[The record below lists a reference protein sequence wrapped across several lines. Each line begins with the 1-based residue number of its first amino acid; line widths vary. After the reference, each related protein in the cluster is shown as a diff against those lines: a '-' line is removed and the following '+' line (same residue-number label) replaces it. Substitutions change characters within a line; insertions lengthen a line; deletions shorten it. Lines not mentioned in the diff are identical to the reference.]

1 MPKIK
6 YVGHDN
12 FLNRR
17 STVILYGIP
26 FTMGKTVEVDDPN
39 IVRKLLL
46 QGGAFEEVNKG
57 GRPRKERPVEVD
69 AEGDRMETDPEIPDE
84 AREREG
90 YNQPSRDYPDEEPAS

>member
-17 STVILYGIP
+17 STVTLYGIP
-26 FTMGKTVEVDDPN
+26 FTLGKSVEVTDPN
-39 IVRKLLL
+39 IIRKLLL

-57 GRPRKERPVEVD
+57 GRPKKDRTFEVD
-69 AEGDRMETDPEIPDE
+69 AEGNRMETDPEMPDE
-84 AREREG
+84 ARERDE
-90 YNQPSRDYPDEEPAS
+90 NDHPDEEAAS